1 MNSCSAVL
9 WYVCDSTFL
18 AATFQ
23 RCHVLRSHRVRHD
36 AGIMPLTAC
45 PESVDGTRGQS
56 TRGVSGGPNV
66 HACLGFPTLALC
78 LIGSWQHARRR
89 GRRFTT
95 QRPSLRSPPFFENL
109 NKALQKGRRPTVP
122 SDVLAEHATFI
133 AIMARCWAGDPV
145 DRPTCSEAISDLAAQ
160 LRA

>member
-1 MNSCSAVL
+1 MIRNDLNSCSAVL

-18 AATFQ
+18 A
-23 RCHVLRSHRVRHD
+23 VLRSHRVRHD

-56 TRGVSGGPNV
+56 TRGVSGGPKV

-78 LIGSWQHARRR
+78 FGSWQHARRR

-109 NKALQKGRRPTVP
+109 NKALQKGRHPTVP

-145 DRPTCSEAISDLAAQ
+145 DRPTFSEAISDLAAQ